1 MYMLHEDG
9 RQSDNTLVITILTT
23 RKGRCVLNIV
33 NCYLQSAWV
42 GVRVRLFVCFIVC
55 LSVCLSL
62 LSLCLFVRSS
72 YKRLIPNCSNF
83 VQAMTLGYPRSGT
96 VLGFKG
102 QRSTAIRRGFELY
115 ECLLAVVVV
124 AGYSHGL
131 YIQSWRTRGLDG

>member
-1 MYMLHEDG
+1 M
-9 RQSDNTLVITILTT
+9 
-23 RKGRCVLNIV
+23 CVEHCQL
-33 NCYLQSAWV
+33 LPTV
-42 GVRVRLFVCFIVC
+42 GVGRRSSPSVCLFIC